1 MYSLVMSELDV
12 VKEKIN
18 YLKVWLGIFVVT
30 LISLVGWVVTNY
42 ETVSLERL
50 GVSYVAILW
59 LFISIHLLNKKILEK
74 INSLGDM

>member
-59 LFISIHLLNKKILEK
+59 LFIFSLTTS
-74 INSLGDM
+74 NSLITREYIY